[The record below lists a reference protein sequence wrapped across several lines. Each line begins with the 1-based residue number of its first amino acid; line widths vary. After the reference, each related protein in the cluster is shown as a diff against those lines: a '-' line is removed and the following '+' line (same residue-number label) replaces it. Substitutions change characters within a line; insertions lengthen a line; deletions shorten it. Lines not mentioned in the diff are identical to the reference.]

1 MPYFNKQRDTWMAQ
15 VVVNGHK
22 LRSQHPTKAAAVQW
36 EVDRKRELEQ
46 AAPPSAALTLRAWAE
61 AYLAFSAEKHSRKT
75 LDEKKLAFRQ
85 LFASIAPETA
95 AADLHKGAALA
106 HFADQAR
113 SRSGN
118 AANKDRKN
126 LAAAWSWAAEYLP
139 DFPARNP
146 FLTSRFP
153 EDRRARYMPPEKDF
167 WAVYEQAERGQ
178 DQLMLLCFLHL
189 AARKQEI
196 FRLRR
201 EDVDL
206 SRNQV
211 RLLTRKRKDGSE
223 HLDWLPMTVR
233 LRRAMA
239 RHLVETSGPWVF
251 PDPRTGEPYL
261 SRQRWLPGLCRKAG
275 VKEFGLHGIRHLSA
289 SILIASKVSL
299 LDVQAVLRHTN
310 LTTTQRYVHRLESVR
325 KAIEVFE

>member
-1 MPYFNKQRDTWMAQ
+1 MPYFNTQRNMWMAQ
-15 VVVNGHK
+15 IVVNGHK
-22 LRSQHPTKAAAVQW
+22 HRSQHPTKAAAVQW

-46 AAPPSAALTLRAWAE
+46 APPPPASVTLLELSRQ
-61 AYLAFSAEKHSRKT
+61 YLDHSRRFSVKT
-75 LDEKKLAFRQ
+75 LDEKKLAFRK
-85 LFASIAPETA
+85 LFESVAQDLP
-95 AADLHKGAALA
+95 AADLRKGDALA
-106 HFADQAR
+106 HFARQAQAR
-113 SRSGN
+113 SGH

-126 LAAAWSWAAEYLP
+126 LAAAWSWAAEHLP

-153 EDRRARYMPPEKDF
+153 EQRSPRHVPSEKEF
-167 WAVYEQAERGQ
+167 WAVFEQAEPGQ
-178 DQLMLLCFLHL
+178 DQLLLLCFLHL

-206 SRNQV
+206 SRKQV
-211 RLLTRKRKDGSE
+211 RLRTRKRKDGSE

-233 LRRAMA
+233 LHRAMA
-239 RHLVETSGPWVF
+239 RHIAVLPGPWVF
-251 PDPRTGEPYL
+251 PDPFTGEPYAA
-261 SRQRWLPGLCRKAG
+261 RQRWLSRLCRKAG
-275 VKEFGLHGIRHLSA
+275 VKPFGLHGIRHLSA
-289 SILIASKVSL
+289 SILINAKVSL